1 MAIYILAVR
10 HDRRGR
16 VQTPW
21 ADLITGLPGVSL
33 LGGTD
38 FRTARVE
45 VDDGAL
51 EALRTRVGEDVIVE
65 LEMHAEPCDDSAR
78 PSYGD
83 GRWPKPP
90 EESGSR

>member
-16 VQTPW
+16 VRTPW
-21 ADLITGLPGVSL
+21 ADLLTGLPGVSL

-51 EALRTRVGEDVIVE
+51 EALRTRVGDDVIVE
-65 LEMHAEPCDDSAR
+65 LEMHAEPCGESTGLRHDDGPR
-78 PSYGD
+78 PE
-83 GRWPKPP
+83 PP
-90 EESGSR
+90 EGSGIR